1 MNEIKLHD
9 LRHQHLEKRP
19 IKTTQSLNLAHQ
31 NALDQRQRPLQELRI
46 SVTDRCNFRC
56 VYCMPKE
63 KFGSDYVFLP
73 QKNLLSFEEITR
85 LAKIFVGLGVH
96 KIRITGGEP
105 LLRKNCEDLIA
116 MLAQL
121 RTNAGAPIDLS
132 LTTNGVLLNK
142 KAQQLKQ
149 AGLQRITVSLDALDD
164 AIFRQMNDVDV
175 AVDTVLEGIK
185 AAQDAGFAS
194 LKINMVVK
202 AGLNDHQV
210 LPMAHYFKNTPHV
223 LRFIEY
229 MDVGTTNGWKLDH
242 VLPSEAIL
250 QQLKADGL
258 ELMKLEQHSRSETAQ
273 RWGYQD
279 HAGEIGFISSVT
291 QAFCSGCTRARLST
305 EGQLFSCLF
314 AQSGFDLRYFLR
326 DQQADDAEISQ
337 QILGFWQQRKD
348 NYSEQRLNANL
359 ENSIEHTQNKK
370 IEMSYIGG

>member
-19 IKTTQSLNLAHQ
+19 IKTTQSLNLAHK

-63 KFGSDYVFLP
+63 KFGSDYAFLP

-164 AIFRQMNDVDV
+164 AIFRKMNDVDV

-185 AAQDAGFAS
+185 AAQNAGFTS

-242 VLPSEAIL
+242 VVSSEMIL
-250 QQLKADGL
+250 EQLKADGL
-258 ELMKLEQHSRSETAQ
+258 KLNKLEQHSRSETAQ
-273 RWGYQD
+273 RWGYQE